1 MNYEEQLFE
10 AVKTE
15 DYERIKDLT
24 IPKTSIHIYNNLPLR
39 IACGLGNLDMIKFL
53 LKLGANIHAYPHGP
67 LYEGCKSGHLHVV
80 DFILSQDFS
89 FANEMRDALGIAAAG
104 GHLKIIVTLYE
115 RCKEA
120 EYSMM
125 DAMRYG
131 FIRACE
137 EGKVEVAEY
146 LLSRGVDIHLWC
158 DTALIDATIKGHLP
172 VLKMLFE
179 KDTFDEKLTHALAV
193 ANKYGHVEIIEF
205 LNSQLL
211 LSNSRKVIQ

>member
-1 MNYEEQLFE
+1 MYYEEQLFE

-24 IPKTSIHIYNNLPLR
+24 IPKTSIHIYNNQPLR

-53 LKLGANIHAYPHGP
+53 IKLGADIRAFPYGP
-67 LYEGCKSGHLHVV
+67 LYEGCKSGHVHVV
-80 DFILSQDFS
+80 EFILSQDFS
-89 FANEMRDALGIAAAG
+89 FEKEMRDAVGISATC
-104 GHLKIIVTLYE
+104 GHLEIIVALYE
-115 RCKEA
+115 RCKGT
-120 EYSMM
+120 EYMM
-125 DAMRYG
+125 DAMRCG
-131 FIRACE
+131 FTRACE
-137 EGKVEVAEY
+137 EGKVEVAAY
-146 LLSRGVDIHLWC
+146 LLSKGVDIHLWY

-179 KDTFDEKLTHALAV
+179 KDTFDKSLSHALAM

-211 LSNSRKVIQ
+211 LSNSRKAT